1 LRFSSFASLSLVIA
15 LAACSSTGGMSSLPS
30 TGNAAP
36 PAATTT
42 EEPAPTSV
50 ESPESELTA
59 QPSEAPSKAMIAHP
73 SAAAQ
78 GLWPRAGRAAR
89 VCAAVGNG
97 YARCQAW
104 IRTDVKGLVRKN
116 TPSGYAPGDLQTAYG
131 LTSFSGSNGKG
142 QTVAI
147 VDAFVDPNA
156 AKDLAV
162 YRAQYGLPACTGSN
176 GCFATKAFGTR
187 ADAGWAEE
195 ESLDVDMVSAICP
208 NCKILLVEAASNSL
222 AALVN
227 AEKYA
232 TAHANYVSN
241 SWSGNEGTQ
250 KYDGSFNISGI
261 AITAATGDNGHNS
274 TAQWPAIL
282 PSVIAVGGTSLTN
295 INPRTESAWSGAGSG
310 CSKIYAKPSFQNG
323 LSTGCSL
330 RAQADTSAVA
340 NPNTGVAVYD
350 TYRQSGWL
358 VFGGTSVATP
368 IIASVYALA
377 GTSANNNNTYLYG
390 HAASLNDVASGSDGS
405 CGVPLCTSGKGWDG
419 PTGLGTP
426 NGIGAF

>member
-1 LRFSSFASLSLVIA
+1 
-15 LAACSSTGGMSSLPS
+15 
-30 TGNAAP
+30 
-36 PAATTT
+36 
-42 EEPAPTSV
+42 
-50 ESPESELTA
+50 
-59 QPSEAPSKAMIAHP
+59 MIAHP

-78 GLWPRAGRAAR
+78 GLWPRAGRSAR

-97 YARCQAW
+97 YARCQSW

-116 TPSGYAPGDLQTAYG
+116 TPSGYAPSDLQTAYG

-162 YRAQYGLPACTGSN
+162 YRPSTGCRPARDRTAASP
-176 GCFATKAFGTR
+176 AKAFGTR

-195 ESLDVDMVSAICP
+195 ESLDVHMVSAICP

-222 AALVN
+222 AALVT

-250 KYDGSFNISGI
+250 KYDGSFNVSGI

-368 IIASVYALA
+368 IVASVYALA
-377 GTSANNNNTYLYG
+377 GTAANNNNTYLYG
-390 HAASLNDVASGSDGS
+390 HAVEPQRRRERQRRQLRRADLH
-405 CGVPLCTSGKGWDG
+405 LRTR
-419 PTGLGTP
+419 LGRP
-426 NGIGAF
+426 DWFGYAKRDRRLLGYF